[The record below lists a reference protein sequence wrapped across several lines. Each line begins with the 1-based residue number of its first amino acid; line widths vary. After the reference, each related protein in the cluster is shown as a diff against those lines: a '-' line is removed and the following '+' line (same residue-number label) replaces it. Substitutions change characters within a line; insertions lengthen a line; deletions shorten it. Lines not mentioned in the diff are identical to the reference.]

1 MKITNA
7 TLKKLDGVDPIQN
20 SSNPPGY
27 EPKTDDPVLLI
38 SDVVSNVC
46 MAPVQQGHAPYDPSK
61 AAARYKLAVATFNL
75 AEGAEFEVPA
85 EMVVELD
92 RDIARCY
99 PIIVAGQMH
108 LLLK

>member
-7 TLKKLDGVDPIQN
+7 ALKKLDGTDLQN

-27 EPKTDDPVLLI
+27 EPKTDDPVLLA
-38 SDVVSNVC
+38 SDVISNVC
-46 MAPVQQGHAPYDPSK
+46 MAPVQQGMAPYDPSK
-61 AAARYKLAVATFNL
+61 AAKRYQLAIETFNKK
-75 AEGAEFEVPA
+75 AGDEFDVPA
-85 EMVVELD
+85 DLVVELD

-99 PIIVAGQMH
+99 PVIVSGQMH